1 MKEKEKWRCNELKAH
16 GHEMDVVK
24 ARWWQKSQCL
34 MLLGHHIK
42 SHHVSNQ
49 LVSLYNPNSKDVP
62 WFSPKWLSNIFGLI
76 NINTFYLFFAYIY
89 IYLVFFLLNFY
100 QLYFGHFSNLKYLFL
115 SKYDFICDIKI
126 FGFASLFKT

>member
-1 MKEKEKWRCNELKAH
+1 M
-16 GHEMDVVK
+16 
-24 ARWWQKSQCL
+24 SQTNWFLCTIQTPKMYL
-34 MLLGHHIK
+34 GLVQSDFPTSLGLLTLTPFIYF
-42 SHHVSNQ
+42 
-49 LVSLYNPNSKDVP
+49 L
-62 WFSPKWLSNIFGLI
+62 LI
-76 NINTFYLFFAYIY
+76 YIY